1 MVAGHRPLAKYNP
14 SDNPA
19 HAAGAESCLF
29 MEVSLQVITLRV
41 AVVTSSR
48 AGWSHLRHL
57 VAAFHDHPE
66 RDPILVAVAAMVDR
80 DSAAAIAKV
89 KPKATRSRI
98 ESPPWGGSHDMDM
111 AASGGQAQQGFDQ
124 NSCGFFRS
132 KNAVEEEHDSSL
144 QEAGEDFN
152 PTCGGD

>member
-1 MVAGHRPLAKYNP
+1 
-14 SDNPA
+14 
-19 HAAGAESCLF
+19 

-41 AVVTSSR
+41 VVVTSSR

-111 AASGGQAQQGFDQ
+111 AASGGQEQQGFDQ
-124 NSCGFFRS
+124 NSGGFFRS

-144 QEAGEDFN
+144 Q
-152 PTCGGD
+152 